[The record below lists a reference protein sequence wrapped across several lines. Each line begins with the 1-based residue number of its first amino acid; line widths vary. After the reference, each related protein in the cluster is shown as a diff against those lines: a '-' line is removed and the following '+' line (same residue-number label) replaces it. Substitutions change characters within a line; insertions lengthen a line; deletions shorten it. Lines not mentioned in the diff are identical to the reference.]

1 MSSQDCEVETRAL
14 NQAVKRNIER
24 FPDDFMFRITTTEWS
39 NISSQFVMTSRIK
52 RPIYEALTQ
61 IGERHDPLPEIGY
74 NAIQKRRERGE

>member
-1 MSSQDCEVETRAL
+1 
-14 NQAVKRNIER
+14 
-24 FPDDFMFRITTTEWS
+24 
-39 NISSQFVMTSRIK
+39 MTSRIK